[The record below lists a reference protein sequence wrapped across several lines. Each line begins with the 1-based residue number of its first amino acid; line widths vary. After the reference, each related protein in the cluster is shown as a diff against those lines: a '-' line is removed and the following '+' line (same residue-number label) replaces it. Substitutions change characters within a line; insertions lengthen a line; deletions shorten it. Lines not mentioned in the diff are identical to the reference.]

1 MRAMRRHQR
10 QAMAPDGAGV
20 LGCPRHVATNVPAQI
35 VALLTGVT
43 GVTGA
48 SIFPL
53 LPPAPPVFPPT
64 EEATRLDST
73 ILVCDRGGAPGSVA
87 ESWCGVGS
95 AA

>member
-10 QAMAPDGAGV
+10 QAMAPDGVGV
-20 LGCPRHVATNVPAQI
+20 LGCPRVATNVPAQI
-35 VALLTGVT
+35 VALLT